1 MTQLTPSD
9 RHTPV
14 LLNEVLDLLK
24 PERGGVFVDGT
35 LGMGGHTEAGLA
47 RAKQAGAKVTWY
59 GVDRDPFALDMA
71 EERLGDVVTYRQGNF
86 ADLGKLR
93 AKGLLEQADGI
104 LLDLGVSSYQ
114 LDTPQRGF
122 SFLRDGPLDM
132 RMNPDQG
139 VTAQS
144 VVNTWP
150 LDRLEQAI
158 RDYGEE
164 RYARQIVQAI
174 GEARKKATIRTTHEL
189 AELIRA
195 AVPGKAKFGPRHPAT
210 RTFQAIRMVVNEE
223 LESVDGGI
231 SAALELLAPGGVLV
245 VITFHSLEDR
255 LVKRRFKAAGEEFTV
270 LTKRPLVASD
280 EELRENVRSRSA
292 KLRAIQRKA
301 C

>member
-1 MTQLTPSD
+1 MTQQTPSD

-14 LLNEVLDLLK
+14 LLNEVLEFLQ
-24 PERGGVFVDGT
+24 PERGGVFIDGT

-47 RAKQAGAKVTWY
+47 RAQQAGAKVKWY
-59 GVDRDPFALDMA
+59 GIDRDPFALDMA
-71 EERLGDVVTYRQGNF
+71 EERLGDAVTYRQGNF
-86 ADLGKLR
+86 ADLVKLR
-93 AKGLLEQADGI
+93 AKGHLEQADGI

-132 RMNPDQG
+132 RMDPDQG

-150 LDRLEQAI
+150 LDRLEHVI

-164 RYARQIVQAI
+164 RYARQIVHAI

-189 AELIRA
+189 AELIRQ

-210 RTFQAIRMVVNEE
+210 RTFQAIRMAVNEE
-223 LESVDGGI
+223 LESVDAGI
-231 SAALELLAPGGVLV
+231 TAALDLLAPGGVLV
-245 VITFHSLEDR
+245 ILTFHSLEDR
-255 LVKRRFKAAGEEFTV
+255 LVKRRFRAAGGRFTI
-270 LTKRPLVASD
+270 LTKRPLVATD
-280 EELRENVRSRSA
+280 EEVRSNVRSRSA
-292 KLRAIQRKA
+292 KLRAIRREA
-301 C
+301 